1 MKRETEKTVQ
11 ELLREL
17 RELDLQGKNQ
27 IRKLD
32 VDQQGNIL
40 LDRNNR
46 FDVEWYEN
54 DENYDVVDYE
64 KESSD

>member
-40 LDRNNR
+40 LDRNNW

>member
-40 LDRNNR
+40 LDRNNPS
-46 FDVEWYEN
+46 DVEWYEN

-64 KESSD
+64 KESSN